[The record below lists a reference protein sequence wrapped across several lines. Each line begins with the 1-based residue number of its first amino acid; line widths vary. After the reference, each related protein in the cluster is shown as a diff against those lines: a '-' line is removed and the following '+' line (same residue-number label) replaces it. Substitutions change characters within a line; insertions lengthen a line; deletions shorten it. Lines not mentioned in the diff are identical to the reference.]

1 MTVLESFW
9 IAPWHVEDGTL
20 EILIWQIDTK
30 LKIFSSR
37 YIEYLSY
44 AKYVLATG
52 VKKLAETVCAPRNK
66 YSVEDDI
73 VKEKKCFK
81 LGKHDDNGLAE
92 VLLEQR
98 RELLT

>member
-1 MTVLESFW
+1 M
-9 IAPWHVEDGTL
+9 
-20 EILIWQIDTK
+20 
-30 LKIFSSR
+30 KIFSSR
-37 YIEYLSY
+37 YIDYLSY
-44 AKYVLATG
+44 TTYVLAMG
-52 VKKLAETVCAPRNK
+52 VKKLAETVSALRNK

-81 LGKHDDNGLAE
+81 LGKCDDNGLAE

>member
-1 MTVLESFW
+1 M
-9 IAPWHVEDGTL
+9 
-20 EILIWQIDTK
+20 
-30 LKIFSSR
+30 
-37 YIEYLSY
+37 
-44 AKYVLATG
+44 G
-52 VKKLAETVCAPRNK
+52 VKKLAETVSALRNK

-81 LGKHDDNGLAE
+81 LGKCDDNGLAE

>member
-1 MTVLESFW
+1 M
-9 IAPWHVEDGTL
+9 
-20 EILIWQIDTK
+20 
-30 LKIFSSR
+30 
-37 YIEYLSY
+37 
-44 AKYVLATG
+44 LATG